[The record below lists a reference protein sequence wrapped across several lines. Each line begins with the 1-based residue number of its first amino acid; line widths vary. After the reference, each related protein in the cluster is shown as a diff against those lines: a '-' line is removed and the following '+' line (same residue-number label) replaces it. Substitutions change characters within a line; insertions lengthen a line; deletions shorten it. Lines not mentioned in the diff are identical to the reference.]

1 MLHLKDY
8 VRVLFSPLAFEL
20 KTLNR
25 VAEIGPN
32 IINIF
37 FTLFLKLTLRLVKV
51 LLN

>member
-37 FTLFLKLTLRLVKV
+37 LRCF
-51 LLN
+51 